1 MTTAIGRVSL
11 TDFDRGVI
19 ESLGSQLIDIQV
31 EDGTRKAYAIRVDG
45 LDTNVQAYAPYV
57 PVFFSTPED
66 VFQPFKYPCVV
77 VRRNDLTPA
86 FDRSPFYGYQRVPAP
101 NAQLIKTAA
110 GNKVLEGYSSY
121 VSAVLPTP
129 FNISYDVQVYARTQ
143 NVGIVLLTR
152 ILQTT
157 RPPFFSVAVYDDL
170 NDRRLYDA
178 GEVSISSASELA
190 DIADRTIA
198 WTISF
203 EVRGEIDLQAQ
214 MLENSIVT
222 TMQNIQVQ
230 VVNLDIRLMTRLGL
244 ITRLHNQFSLLKA

>member
-1 MTTAIGRVSL
+1 MTAIGRVNLS
-11 TDFDRGVI
+11 DFDRGVV

-31 EDGTRKAYAIRVDG
+31 EDGPRKAYAIRVSG
-45 LDTNVQAYAPYV
+45 LDTNIPAFSPYV

-86 FDRSPFYGYQRVPAP
+86 FDRSPFYGFQRSPAP
-101 NAQLIKTAA
+101 NAKAIQTAA
-110 GNKVLEGYSSY
+110 GNKVLSGYSSY

-129 FNISYDVQVYARTQ
+129 FNISYDVQIYARTQ

-152 ILQTT
+152 MLQST

-178 GEVSISSASELA
+178 GEVSVSSASELA
-190 DIADRTIA
+190 DIADRTIS

-203 EVRGEIDLQAQ
+203 EVRGELDLEAQ
-214 MLENSIVT
+214 TVENNIVT
-222 TMQNIQVQ
+222 SMKNIQVQ
-230 VVNLDIRLMTRLGL
+230 VVNMDIRLMTRLGL
-244 ITRLHNQFSLLKA
+244 ITRLHNQLAINNKA